1 MFGSLGDFGE
11 SPKACPLTL
20 RDQRTMLVR
29 HTELPDPKLL
39 LDSKFFRRLEAID
52 VEHAARVRA
61 GG

>member
-1 MFGSLGDFGE
+1 
-11 SPKACPLTL
+11 
-20 RDQRTMLVR
+20 MLVR